1 MRKPSGSW
9 GSLPCLLVALL
20 LLAGTGLV
28 HGAELVSPS
37 MTTSEQNE
45 IESSEN
51 SGTPLDDLRESWA
64 KLKDELTDWS
74 EDSELLSSLLEKA
87 LTEAS
92 ELQSL
97 LMQSMEQSAS
107 LKTLSEDL
115 ARKMEDQDRAHR
127 AEILSLE
134 ISRGWW
140 IVGTVTVSVVAIGL
154 GVAWLLK

>member
-1 MRKPSGSW
+1 MKKPSGLR
-9 GSLPCLLVALL
+9 GSLPCLLLVSW
-20 LLAGTGLV
+20 LLAGIGSV

-37 MTTSEQNE
+37 ITESKPSEMG
-45 IESSEN
+45 SSPN
-51 SGTPLDDLRESWA
+51 NGTPLDDLRESWA

-74 EDSELLSSLLEKA
+74 EDSELLSILLERA

-97 LMQSMEQSAS
+97 LTLSMEQSEN

-115 ARKMEDQDRAHR
+115 ARKLEAQDKAHR
-127 AEILSLE
+127 AEIVSLE
-134 ISRGWW
+134 ISRGVW
-140 IVGTVTVSVVAIGL
+140 IVGTVTVSAVAISL

>member
-1 MRKPSGSW
+1 MGS
-9 GSLPCLLVALL
+9 
-20 LLAGTGLV
+20 
-28 HGAELVSPS
+28 SP
-37 MTTSEQNE
+37 N
-45 IESSEN
+45 N
-51 SGTPLDDLRESWA
+51 GTPLDDLRESWA

-74 EDSELLSSLLEKA
+74 EDSELLSILLERA

-97 LMQSMEQSAS
+97 LTLSMEQSEN

-115 ARKMEDQDRAHR
+115 VRRLEAQDKAHR
-127 AEILSLE
+127 AEILSIE

>member
-1 MRKPSGSW
+1 MKKPSGLLE
-9 GSLPCLLVALL
+9 SLPCLLVALL

-74 EDSELLSSLLEKA
+74 EDSELLSSLLEKT

-97 LMQSMEQSAS
+97 LLQSMMQSEN
-107 LKTLSEDL
+107 LKALSEDL
-115 ARKMEDQDRAHR
+115 TRKLKEQDQAHR

-140 IVGTVTVSVVAIGL
+140 IVGTVSGSVVAIGL
-154 GVAWLLK
+154 GFAWLLK

>member
-9 GSLPCLLVALL
+9 GSLPCLLVALW

-28 HGAELVSPS
+28 HGAESVNPNT
-37 MTTSEQNE
+37 TTSETDE
-45 IESSEN
+45 TRSSQN

-87 LTEAS
+87 LIEAS
-92 ELQSL
+92 ELQYL

-115 ARKMEDQDRAHR
+115 TRKLKDQDQAHR